1 MRDEFAQPI
10 TLHASRI
17 MFITFEG
24 PDGSGKTSQIGMLA
38 GHLRARGFTVLT
50 TREPGGTAI
59 GDQIRA
65 CLHDVA
71 NTAMAAET
79 ELLLYSASRA
89 QLVQEVIRPSLAAGH
104 VVLCDRFA
112 DSSMAYQGYGR
123 GLDREQLAL
132 LTAVATGGLKPDLTL
147 LLDIDV
153 ERGLARRAT
162 NHEEMNRLDLET
174 VAFHNRVRQGYH
186 QLAAQEPDRW
196 RVVDADREAT
206 AVFVDVRRLVDAVI
220 GYP

>member
-1 MRDEFAQPI
+1 
-10 TLHASRI
+10 

-24 PDGSGKTSQIGMLA
+24 PDGSGKTSQIAMLA
-38 GHLRARGFTVLT
+38 DYFRAKGYTVVT

-89 QLVQEVIRPSLAAGH
+89 QLVRELIRPSLAAGY

-123 GLDREQLAL
+123 GLDKEQLAL
-132 LTAVATGGLKPDLTL
+132 LTAVATGGLKPDLTI
-147 LLDIDV
+147 LLDIAV
-153 ERGLARRAT
+153 ERGLARRTDNA
-162 NHEEMNRLDLET
+162 EEMNRLDLET
-174 VAFHNRVRQGYH
+174 AAFHNRVRQGYH
-186 QLAAQEPDRW
+186 QLAVQEPGRW
-196 RVVDADREAT
+196 RIVDADRAVT
-206 AVFVDVRRLVDAVI
+206 AVFADVWRLVEAMI
-220 GYP
+220 REP